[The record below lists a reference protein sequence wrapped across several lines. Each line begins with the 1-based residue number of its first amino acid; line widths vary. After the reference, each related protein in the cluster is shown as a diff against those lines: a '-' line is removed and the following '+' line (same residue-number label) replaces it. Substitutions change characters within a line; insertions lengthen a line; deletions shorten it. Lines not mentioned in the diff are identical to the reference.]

1 MGGRDYCCVVG
12 CSNRRSDLPKGY
24 AFHQFPKAP
33 LSRRN
38 SWIHATGRA
47 LTGKYKFVVTDNTKI
62 CGHHFVL
69 GRKNADP
76 TNIDY
81 VPTMNLPLA
90 SSNAETPKRKTQ
102 ASKRAIEFDRAVEH
116 GTQSKKKKLTRTGQ
130 ISYPIDIND
139 VQHEVEVESTDP
151 SLYTATLIIPGQNVH
166 TYTSDHAYH
175 KFWVHPNA
183 TKVTE
188 TGVQCQP
195 RCENKFQQTNHV
207 HVQQTQVTTTSS
219 LLQIKCR
226 QQQKL
231 ISELSSKLQ
240 TVHKEKETLK
250 NELSKHKFCM
260 ETLLTNDENVQ
271 FYTGLPN
278 IATFNALLEYLR
290 PKAERLTYWR
300 GKQTSTTGHIGNRGR
315 VRSLSIDNE
324 FFAVLVRLRLGLL
337 VEDIAARFAI
347 SKTHFSKL
355 FNTWIRFLRLELEL
369 LFPFPSREQV
379 NEHMPP
385 SFAKFP
391 NTVVILDCTEIY
403 VQKPSALQAQRQTW
417 SSYKHRNTYKI
428 LVGISPDGTVTFVS
442 TLYGGAASDRF
453 IVNKSGILNLVKEG
467 DNVMADRGF
476 DISDDL
482 KKCGATLNIPPFRCG
497 EFQLSASQVEETR
510 RIAEVRIHV
519 ERAIQRIKTFHI
531 LNGTMPVTLT
541 MVAEDIFKTCS
552 YLTNFQTPIIKCE
565 INKM

>member
-385 SFAKFP
+385 SFAK
-391 NTVVILDCTEIY
+391 LSD
-403 VQKPSALQAQRQTW
+403 
-417 SSYKHRNTYKI
+417 KHGPLINI

>member
-90 SSNAETPKRKTQ
+90 SSNAETPKERHRQ
-102 ASKRAIEFDRAVEH
+102 AK
-116 GTQSKKKKLTRTGQ
+116 GLLT
-130 ISYPIDIND
+130 
-139 VQHEVEVESTDP
+139 
-151 SLYTATLIIPGQNVH
+151 TLIIPGQNVH

-207 HVQQTQVTTTSS
+207 HVQQTVDAITTVQKATQVTTTSS

-231 ISELSSKLQ
+231 IMNYPQNYRLFTRRKKHSKMNCL
-240 TVHKEKETLK
+240 
-250 NELSKHKFCM
+250 KHKFCM

-482 KKCGATLNIPPFRCG
+482 TKMWCHIKYPSFSLWRIPVKCQSG
-497 EFQLSASQVEETR
+497 
-510 RIAEVRIHV
+510 
-519 ERAIQRIKTFHI
+519 
-531 LNGTMPVTLT
+531 
-541 MVAEDIFKTCS
+541 
-552 YLTNFQTPIIKCE
+552 
-565 INKM
+565 